1 MRRYLSRTRSLA
13 VSHPFTIHRLLAEYM
28 QAGVSGGCDKTIGN
42 LIYTTATKL
51 SGDAKQAHRRFL
63 AAFIAKGELSTA
75 QQLTEAIKYLDRL
88 PAEQPVNEAEFKDAS
103 GVGTWAGD

>member
-1 MRRYLSRTRSLA
+1 
-13 VSHPFTIHRLLAEYM
+13 M